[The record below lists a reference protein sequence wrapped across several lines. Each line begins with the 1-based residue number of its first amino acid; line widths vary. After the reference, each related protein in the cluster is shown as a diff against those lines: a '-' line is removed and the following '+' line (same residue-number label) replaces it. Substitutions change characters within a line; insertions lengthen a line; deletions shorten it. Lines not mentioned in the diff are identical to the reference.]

1 VVDETSACHY
11 GGDTARGA
19 SLSPGEFRNTFGAW
33 QVRPSALKHAIAV
46 EDTLHAVEQCLII
59 YSLTDEREGGPLR
72 QLHLG
77 PDRAGNLLEV
87 VVLIRD
93 DGIGLIIHSMRMR
106 PKYQGL
112 LP

>member
-1 VVDETSACHY
+1 MHE
-11 GGDTARGA
+11 
-19 SLSPGEFRNTFGAW
+19 
-33 QVRPSALKHAIAV
+33 SALKHGIAA
-46 EDTLHAVEQCLII
+46 EDNLHAVEQSLII
-59 YSLTDEREGGPLR
+59 YSLTDEGEDGPLR
-72 QLHLG
+72 QLRLG

-106 PKYQGL
+106 PQYQGH